1 MIGFQGKGTLTAFA
15 QLVRRKM
22 RDLKQVPVV
31 AHVLRMNSRYST
43 RLGNQF
49 AGAITYFS
57 LLAMVPILMFAFSAF
72 GFTLT
77 VLRPDLLER
86 VEGAIILQL
95 QGAPEGLQVQ
105 LTGLIEDLLR
115 NWASVGLVGL
125 VSSIYSSAKWAGNL
139 KSAVRAQTRPVF
151 DMEEHKRFMPIE
163 VLLNFAILQGLL
175 VILAVTF
182 ALAGIATSLTGT
194 IVRWLALDDVPGVS
208 VFLRVAGPILSSI
221 AGWGLFVYL
230 YKVLPQQAFPFRIIA
245 RGALIG
251 SVGLFGLQY
260 LTGFLFGKF
269 SGNPAAAVFGPVIV
283 LMLFFNLFAR
293 LTLYVAAWIATC
305 LQPAVAG
312 QIQEHDRPLLDS
324 PGISD
329 KVRREVKAG
338 LDDSP
343 ILRGSP
349 GDRSRVVV

>member
-1 MIGFQGKGTLTAFA
+1 VKAIIRSAREKL
-15 QLVRRKM
+15 
-22 RDLKQVPVV
+22 DELKRIPAV
-31 AHVLRMNSRYST
+31 AHVLRMNTRYGT

-57 LLAMVPILMFAFSAF
+57 LLAMVPIMMFAFSAC

-77 VLRPDLLER
+77 VLRPDLLEL
-86 VEGAIILQL
+86 VQAAVIEQL
-95 QGAPEGLQVQ
+95 QGAPEGLQDQ
-105 LTGLIEDLLR
+105 LTGLIQGLLR

-125 VSSIYSSAKWAGNL
+125 VSAVYSSAKWAGNL

-151 DMEEHKRFMPIE
+151 DMKERKHFLPVE

-175 VILAVTF
+175 VILVVTF
-182 ALAGIATSLTGT
+182 ALAAIATSLTNT
-194 IVRWLALDDVPGVS
+194 VVHWLGLDGVPGIG

-230 YKVLPQQAFPFRIIA
+230 YKILPQQTFPFRIIA

-251 SVGLFGLQY
+251 SAGLFGLQY
-260 LTGFLFGKF
+260 LTGFLMGKF

-293 LTLYVAAWIATC
+293 LSLYVAAWIATTV
-305 LQPAVAG
+305 QPAVAG
-312 QIQEHDRPLLDS
+312 QIQEFDRPLLEV
-324 PGISD
+324 PGVPEP
-329 KVRREVKAG
+329 VRREVQAALG
-338 LDDSP
+338 
-343 ILRGSP
+343 
-349 GDRSRVVV
+349 